1 MSAIACVMPKLPYPR
16 STTNKS
22 TGEEVNLQRGGP
34 DNRGPRYA
42 CSHRERLVEES
53 LTGFRAVRD
62 GKYKAGEAY
71 PRMKQSLA
79 DPNEGSP
86 RMWDLPAFAWSRR
99 TITTVPETSER
110 STPLMTSHIVYAML
124 SKRYPT
130 PWVLRISSNLASHM
144 TGYLKCLVSRSP
156 SLKRRVRCNEIK
168 CFVTTYTLYW
178 LRTLQIWPSE
188 CSGDHFVEA

>member
-1 MSAIACVMPKLPYPR
+1 MPKLPYTR

-34 DNRGPRYA
+34 DNRGLRYA

-53 LTGFRAVRD
+53 LTGFRAVRE

-71 PRMKQSLA
+71 LRMKQSLT

-86 RMWDLPAFAWSRR
+86 QMWDLPAFAWSRR
-99 TITTVPETSER
+99 TITTVPETSRR

-130 PWVLRISSNLASHM
+130 PCAPRNSSNLVSHM
-144 TGYLKCLVSRSP
+144 TGYLKCLFSRSP
-156 SLKRRVRCNEIK
+156 SLKRRVQCNESK
-168 CFVTTYTLYW
+168 CFVITYTLCW
-178 LRTLQIWPSE
+178 LRTL
-188 CSGDHFVEA
+188 